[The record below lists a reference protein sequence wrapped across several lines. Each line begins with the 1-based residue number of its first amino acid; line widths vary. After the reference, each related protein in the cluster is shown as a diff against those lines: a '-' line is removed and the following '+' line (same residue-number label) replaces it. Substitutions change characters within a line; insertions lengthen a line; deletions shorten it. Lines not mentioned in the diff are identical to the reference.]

1 MLEPRYAC
9 PSSPTAAKTDDSP
22 TKEVIHWESVSW
34 SPIPEGFEFMVVECQ
49 WCVGKEQKL

>member
-34 SPIPEGFEFMVVECQ
+34 SPIPEGFEFMVVKSQ